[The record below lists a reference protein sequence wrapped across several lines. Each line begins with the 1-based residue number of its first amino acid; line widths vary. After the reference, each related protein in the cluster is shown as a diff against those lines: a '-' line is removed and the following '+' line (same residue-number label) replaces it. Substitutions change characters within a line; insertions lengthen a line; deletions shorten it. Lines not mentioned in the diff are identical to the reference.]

1 VGLGRRDAYLYI
13 AAATLGSFG
22 LGVTSFYL
30 NFLYRALGYDGLA
43 LGVLVGTQALGAA
56 GGVLVARFVAPGRS
70 RRLVIIGGGSV
81 VGVGITGIL
90 VLDTFVP
97 LVIAATLVG
106 LGGIVASSSGIALL
120 ADATAAH
127 ARSSRFGQQIALG
140 TMAAFTASV
149 LAGAL
154 AAPVAALLGARESDP
169 LTLRALVA
177 LGGIV
182 GAASAIPVLFIR
194 DLAVP
199 TATAPHAGRLL
210 LRFAPIE
217 FVFGLGAA
225 SFLPFTNL
233 FFADRFH
240 LSFGPIGF
248 AMGTIAIGGSIGAVV
263 HGRVVASR
271 LGQVRGTAAVQLAS
285 LPFALAAVLTG
296 EVFLAVAVLAA
307 RASLMYGAQAT
318 WAAYTQ
324 SSFTPAERAAVNAT
338 LAMVWSIGA
347 AISASLSGAIR
358 GALGPDGY
366 TVNMVVLVVCYAA
379 GASLVLLLFSGREPQ
394 GDAPPMV
401 MPTSAE

>member
-1 VGLGRRDAYLYI
+1 VRLGRRDAYLYI

-70 RRLVIIGGGSV
+70 RRLVIISGGAV
-81 VGVGITGIL
+81 VGIGITGIL
-90 VLDTFVP
+90 VLDAFAP

-106 LGGIVASSSGIALL
+106 LGGIVASSSGLALL

-154 AAPVAALLGARESDP
+154 AAPVAALFGARESDP

-177 LGGIV
+177 LGGIF
-182 GAASAIPVLFIR
+182 GAASAIPVLLIR
-194 DLAVP
+194 DVP
-199 TATAPHAGRLL
+199 VPVATTARASRLL

-217 FVFGLGAA
+217 LIFGLGAG
-225 SFLPFTNL
+225 SFIPFTNL

-240 LSFGPIGF
+240 LSFGAIGL
-248 AMGTIAIGGSIGAVV
+248 ALGTIAVTGSLGALL

-271 LGQVRGTAAVQLAS
+271 LGPVRGTAAVEFTS

-296 EVFLAVAVLAA
+296 DVTFAAIFLAV
-307 RASLMYGAQAT
+307 RALLMYGAQPT
-318 WAAYTQ
+318 WSSYTL
-324 SSFTPAERAAVNAT
+324 SSFTPAERAAVNAS
-338 LAMVWSIGA
+338 LALVWSIGA
-347 AISASLSGAIR
+347 AISSTISGAIR
-358 GALGPDGY
+358 GALGPEGF
-366 TVNMVVLVVCYAA
+366 TLNMAVLVICYAA
-379 GASLVLLLFSGREPQ
+379 GATLVLLLFSGREPS
-394 GDAPPMV
+394 GDAPPV
-401 MPTSAE
+401 AFPTSAE

>member
-1 VGLGRRDAYLYI
+1 MRLDRRDAYLYI

-70 RRLVIIGGGSV
+70 RRLVIISGGAV
-81 VGVGITGIL
+81 VGAGIAGIL
-90 VLDTFVP
+90 FLDAFVP
-97 LVIAATLVG
+97 LVVAATLVG

-154 AAPVAALLGARESDP
+154 AAPVAALIGARESDA

-177 LGGIV
+177 LGGIA
-182 GAASAIPVLFIR
+182 GAASAIPVLLIR
-194 DLAVP
+194 DVP
-199 TATAPHAGRLL
+199 VPSATTARASRLL

-217 FVFGLGAA
+217 IIFGLGAG
-225 SFLPFTNL
+225 SFIPFTNL

-240 LSFGPIGF
+240 LSYGAIGI
-248 AMGTIAIGGSIGAVV
+248 ALGTIAVTGSLGALL
-263 HGRVVASR
+263 HGRLIATR
-271 LGQVRGTAAVQLAS
+271 LGPVRGVAAVELLS
-285 LPFALAAVLTG
+285 LPFAVGAVLSGSVIAAVT
-296 EVFLAVAVLAA
+296 FLAVRSL
-307 RASLMYGAQAT
+307 LMYGAQPT
-318 WAAYTQ
+318 WSSYTL

-338 LAMVWSIGA
+338 LGLVWSIGA
-347 AISASLSGAIR
+347 AISATISGAIR
-358 GALGPDGY
+358 GALGPDGF
-366 TVNMVVLVVCYAA
+366 TLNMAVLVLFYAA
-379 GASLVLLLFSGREPQ
+379 GATLVLTLFSGREPQ
-394 GDAPPMV
+394 GDLVPAAW
-401 MPTSAE
+401 PTTAD

>member
-1 VGLGRRDAYLYI
+1 VGLGRRDAFLYI

-43 LGVLVGTQALGAA
+43 LGALVGTQALGAA

-70 RRLVIIGGGSV
+70 RRLVIIGGGFV

-154 AAPVAALLGARESDP
+154 AAPVAALLGARESDA

-194 DLAVP
+194 DLPVP
-199 TATAPHAGRLL
+199 TATAPYAGRLL

-240 LSFGPIGF
+240 LSFGPIGI

-296 EVFLAVAVLAA
+296 DAFLAVAVLAA

-347 AISASLSGAIR
+347 AISASISGAIR
-358 GALGPDGY
+358 GALGPDGF
-366 TVNMVVLVVCYAA
+366 TVNMLVLVVCYAA
-379 GASLVLLLFSGREPQ
+379 GASLVLLLFSGREPE

-401 MPTSAE
+401 VPTSAE